1 MARKARIVTINDK
14 PYRFTKSEME
24 LIESHGITAGMVSKR
39 VKDGWELHEAMDAP
53 EGTRLSE
60 YREKKTIE
68 RLEQARLERKLERKR
83 KKEAELRR
91 KKPHLF
97 NVPQKHP
104 RGRYAC
110 YLMENDIFVKV
121 KKQIMTDNA
130 RKEYLN
136 QFFGSKRY
144 LYQDNERVAHIHVAN
159 GNYYFHGHI
168 VPGWQGVK
176 KTFDTAEELEIY
188 IKQHGL
194 EYEEQ
199 KQLTLFQRRWK

>member
-1 MARKARIVTINDK
+1 MARKARIVIINDK

-194 EYEEQ
+194 EYE
-199 KQLTLFQRRWK
+199 KRSN